1 MNNQGLISLENES
14 ISIIRDTY
22 SSSENPVLL
31 YSVGKDSSVL
41 THLFKKAFYPLK
53 VPVKLLHVDT
63 TWKFKEMIKFR
74 DDYALKNNLDLIVY
88 KNQDA
93 IKKDINPFNN
103 KNYTD
108 IMKTETLKK
117 ALDEYGFDMIYGGAR
132 RDEEASRSKERV
144 LSVRDKYHSWDPRNQ
159 RVEPWLIFNT
169 EKIIDQTFR
178 VFPISNWTELNIW
191 EYIKQESID
200 IVPLYFAKNREVI
213 VRDDE
218 IYLYDDK
225 RFQIKN
231 TDEIKSLKVRFR
243 TLGCYPLT
251 AGIESD
257 SDNLDKIIQELNET
271 SYSERSGRAID
282 KDRIGSMEIKKKEG
296 YF

>member
-1 MNNQGLISLENES
+1 MNKKNLDTLENES

-41 THLFKKAFYPLK
+41 THLFKKAFYPLN

-74 DDYALKNNLDLIVY
+74 DDYASKNNLDLIVY
-88 KNQDA
+88 KNQEA
-93 IKKDINPFNN
+93 IKNNITPFNN

-117 ALDEYGFDMIYGGAR
+117 ALDEHGFDMIYGGAR

-178 VFPISNWTELNIW
+178 IFPISNWTELNVW
-191 EYIKQESID
+191 EYIKQENID
-200 IVPLYFAKNREVI
+200 IVPLYFAKDREVI
-213 VRDDE
+213 IRDDE

-225 RFQIKN
+225 RFEIKN
-231 TDEIKSLKVRFR
+231 TDIVKKLKVRFR

-251 AGIESD
+251 EGIESD
-257 SDNLDKIIQELNET
+257 SDNLDKIIQELKDT

-282 KDRIGSMEIKKKEG
+282 KDRLGSMEIKKKEG